1 MTSSVAI
8 PVHRDDHQPMGEFH
22 RNNLAAAKA
31 FYHSGPAA
39 TDQERRE
46 FFAADFVWHVPG
58 DTDLSGPYA
67 GEAYFTEMPA
77 RMQPLEE
84 WSMDIEH
91 FAANEDLVVAVGR
104 IRGRRL
110 GRVIDTTGGHI
121 FRFDSTS
128 KVAEAWGWCAEQR
141 QLDAFFGGRALA

>member
-1 MTSSVAI
+1 
-8 PVHRDDHQPMGEFH
+8 MGESQ
-22 RNNLAAAKA
+22 RRNLAAAKA
-31 FYHSGPAA
+31 FYRDAPAA
-39 TDQERRE
+39 TDEERRGL
-46 FFAADFVWHVPG
+46 FAADFLWHVPG

-77 RMQPLEE
+77 RMQPLDE
-84 WSMDIEH
+84 WQVDIGH
-91 FAANEDLVVAVGR
+91 FGANEDLVVAVGR

-128 KVAEAWGWCAEQR
+128 KVAEAWGWCAEQD
-141 QLDAFFGGRALA
+141 QLDAFFGSRVLA